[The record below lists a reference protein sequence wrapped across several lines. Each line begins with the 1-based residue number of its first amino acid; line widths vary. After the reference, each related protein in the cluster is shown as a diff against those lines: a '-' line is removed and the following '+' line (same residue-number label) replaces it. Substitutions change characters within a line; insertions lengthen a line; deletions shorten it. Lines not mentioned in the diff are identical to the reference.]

1 MRRRT
6 MAFMVDATA
15 GGVGGLVLAAGAGRR
30 FGGPKALATLDGEP
44 LVERAVRLLAD
55 GGCAPVFVVLGAAA
69 ADVIRSATFP
79 GAQIVLAQDWAE
91 GMGSSLRRGL
101 DAVTDTALDAVIIAL
116 VDQPLIGPQ
125 AVRRLIDTHACGA
138 VAAVATY
145 GGQPRNP
152 VLLRRETWAEVCA
165 HARGDVGA
173 RAWLHAHPDRV
184 VTVACDGTGSPD
196 DIDTPA
202 DLVRLSA
209 ANASDISGSDTRR
222 SAGRSGGR
230 GR

>member
-1 MRRRT
+1 
-6 MAFMVDATA
+6 MVEASA

-44 LVERAVRLLAD
+44 LVERAARLLAA

-69 ADVIRSATFP
+69 AEVTRSATLP
-79 GAQIVLAQDWAE
+79 GAQVVLAPGWAE

-101 DAVTDTALDAVIIAL
+101 DAVADTALEAVIIAL

-125 AVRRLIDTHACGA
+125 AVRRLLDAHASGA

-173 RAWLHAHPDRV
+173 RAWLHANPDRV

-202 DLVRLSA
+202 DLARLSA
-209 ANASDISGSDTRR
+209 ATAPD
-222 SAGRSGGR
+222 GR

>member
-1 MRRRT
+1 
-6 MAFMVDATA
+6 MVGASA

-44 LVERAVRLLAD
+44 LVERAARLLAA

-69 ADVIRSATFP
+69 AEVTRSATLP
-79 GAQIVLAQDWAE
+79 GAQVVLAPGWAE

-101 DAVTDTALDAVIIAL
+101 DAVADTALDAVIIAL

-125 AVRRLIDTHACGA
+125 AVRRLLDAHASGA

-173 RAWLHAHPDRV
+173 RAWLHANPNRV

-202 DLVRLSA
+202 DLARLSA
-209 ANASDISGSDTRR
+209 ATAPD
-222 SAGRSGGR
+222 GR

>member
-1 MRRRT
+1 
-6 MAFMVDATA
+6 MVDAQA

-44 LVERAVRLLAD
+44 LVERAARLLAA

-69 ADVIRSATFP
+69 AEVTRSATLP
-79 GAQIVLAQDWAE
+79 GVQVVLAPDWAE

-101 DAVTDTALDAVIIAL
+101 DAVADTALDAVIIAL

-125 AVRRLIDTHACGA
+125 AVRRLLDAHASGA

-202 DLVRLSA
+202 DLARLSA
-209 ANASDISGSDTRR
+209 ATAPD
-222 SAGRSGGR
+222 GR